1 MTNPCRSIP
10 ISWIERYAQSL
21 RDHHNPIEKML
32 VIWEAEQALAAATLA
47 EAIRTK
53 TKHVA
58 PVLVAKR
65 PFADS
70 IRSMREPKA
79 PKAAPRKPTL
89 EELL

>member
-1 MTNPCRSIP
+1 MANPCRSIP
-10 ISWIERYAQSL
+10 VSWIERYAQSL

-32 VIWEAEQALAAATLA
+32 VIWEAEQAIAAKALAD
-47 EAIRTK
+47 AIKSK
-53 TKHVA
+53 TKVVP

-70 IRSMREPKA
+70 IAKIRDKA
-79 PKAAPRKPTL
+79 PKTAPRKPTL

>member
-1 MTNPCRSIP
+1 V
-10 ISWIERYAQSL
+10 SWIERYAQSL

-47 EAIRTK
+47 EAIKTK
-53 TKHVA
+53 TKRIS

-65 PFADS
+65 PFAES
-70 IRSMREPKA
+70 IAKMRDKKPA
-79 PKAAPRKPTL
+79 AAPARKPTL